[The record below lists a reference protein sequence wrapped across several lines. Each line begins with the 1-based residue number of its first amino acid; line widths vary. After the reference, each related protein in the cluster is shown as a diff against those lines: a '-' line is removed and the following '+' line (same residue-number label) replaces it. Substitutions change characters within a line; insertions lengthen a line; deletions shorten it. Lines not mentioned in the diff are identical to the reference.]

1 MIFLFICVVILF
13 FYYKSTH
20 ISMVMQTNFV
30 NPIFRFVI
38 SFLSHINKRW
48 LA

>member
-1 MIFLFICVVILF
+1 MYFSQIFQMIFLLIS
-13 FYYKSTH
+13 YKS
-20 ISMVMQTNFV
+20 SMEMQTNFV